1 MQQMVSCRQ
10 RAGNELTTHGK
21 VALVTGRT
29 RTTIG
34 RTLAV
39 SLVLVTL
46 VPFLPLAGLTWISYR
61 DEMGRI
67 EAEIQE
73 ANRRIAELGI
83 TYLESLVGSLR
94 QEAVLA
100 ARAPRPAEALP
111 ADPNALWE
119 VIAADGHIAASQLA
133 SSRVGSRCEYL
144 SLLATSAADLEPAL
158 SPVGSWISGQ
168 PPVALVHVR
177 SAGRSSHIVGVM
189 QPAALHKTLA
199 SWSRHTLDRHVYLVD
214 GAGRLVFYSD
224 IALSQR
230 GDDLTTNPP
239 IDRHLAAEY
248 GALRFHSV
256 VSGKERLGFVAPMA
270 STGWALVVSAD
281 IGSRLLDLRQR
292 SLTLAWAIVF
302 ALASAAAIHLWTSR
316 RLTRPLAVIR
326 EALRRKH
333 EPPSTPG
340 ALAIPASG
348 VAEYD
353 DLVTAVNDLSRRL
366 TAAEAELVQAAKA
379 ALTGQLAS
387 GIAHEIGTPLN
398 VISGNAQYVLR
409 KLEDDDPRREM
420 LRGIVR
426 QAERISSMVKRF
438 LEFAR
443 SPEVRLGAVDLCE
456 MSVQMA
462 EMVSGINPGVT
473 VRLHN
478 EAGTPPVHGDP
489 KLLEHALMNLIV
501 NACQAMPD
509 GGTLSLEVRP
519 ASHREPTGNGTD
531 TWVQCRVGDTGAG
544 IAGEHLGR
552 VFEPFFTTKPLGQG
566 TGLGLA
572 IVDRIVKQH
581 GGTIDVESQ
590 PGHGSVFTVWLR
602 PAADTGDSGRKG

>member
-1 MQQMVSCRQ
+1 
-10 RAGNELTTHGK
+10 
-21 VALVTGRT
+21 VTGRT
-29 RTTIG
+29 RTTIA

-46 VPFLPLAGLTWISYR
+46 VPFLPIAGLTWISYR
-61 DEMGRI
+61 DETERI

-73 ANRRIAELGI
+73 ANRRIAELGV
-83 TYLESLVGSLR
+83 TYLEGLISSLR
-94 QEAVLA
+94 QEALLA
-100 ARAPRPAEALP
+100 ARASRPAEALP

-119 VIAADGHIAASQLA
+119 AVGADGRIAASQISA
-133 SSRVGSRCEYL
+133 SRIGRRCEYL
-144 SLLATSAADLEPAL
+144 SLLTGTAADLRPAL
-158 SPVGSWISGQ
+158 SPVGAWISGQ
-168 PPVALVHVR
+168 PPVALIYVG
-177 SAGRSSHIVGVM
+177 SAAPPSFIVGVM
-189 QPAALHKTLA
+189 QPGALHTTLA
-199 SWSRHTLDRHVYLVD
+199 SWSRRTLDRHVYLVD

-224 IALSQR
+224 IAISQR
-230 GDDLTTNPP
+230 GDDLTGNPP
-239 IDRHLAAEY
+239 IQRHLAARY
-248 GALRFHSV
+248 GAVRFQSV
-256 VSGKERLGFVAPMA
+256 VSGKERLGFVAPMK

-292 SLTLAWAIVF
+292 SLTLAWAIAF

-316 RLTRPLAVIR
+316 RLTRPLDLVR
-326 EALRRKH
+326 EALRRKQ
-333 EPPSTPG
+333 EPPSTPD
-340 ALAIPASG
+340 ALAVPASG

-353 DLVTAVNDLSRRL
+353 DLVAAFNELSRRL
-366 TAAEAELVQAAKA
+366 AAAEAELVQAAKS

-409 KLEDDDPRREM
+409 KLAAADPRRDM
-420 LRGIVR
+420 LQGIVR

-443 SPEVRLGAVDLCE
+443 NPEVRLGAVDLPE
-456 MSVQMA
+456 MAAQVA
-462 EMVSGINPGVT
+462 EMVPGINPGVA
-473 VRLHN
+473 VRLHS
-478 EAGTPPVHGDP
+478 EPHTPLVHGDP

-501 NACQAMPD
+501 NACQAMPE
-509 GGTLSLEVRP
+509 GGVLSLDIRP
-519 ASHREPTGNGTD
+519 APRPEPIGKGTE
-531 TWVQCRVGDTGAG
+531 TWVQCRVSDTGTG

-581 GGTIDVESQ
+581 GGEIEVESQ
-590 PGHGSVFTVWLR
+590 LGRGSAFTVWLR
-602 PAADTGDSGRKG
+602 PAAAAGGDGGKG